1 MKNTVWGWGVAAVV
15 AVALAGRAMAVEPKE
30 KEEAVTVELFAG
42 MKSGD
47 IEVRMIPTDATV
59 ATIIFKNNL
68 KKPVKILVPAA
79 LGGKVARKQEGPVNT
94 LNKGASLDGRPLN
107 IGLPD
112 GFEGLPILAQ
122 INNGGNN
129 NRNNNNN
136 GGGNQAMGMGGMGG
150 GMMGGGMGGGM
161 MGGGGFAMNVP
172 AEKVMKIKVPGMCL
186 QFGKPDPNPRVAYDL
201 VPITAVTDKPEVAQI
216 CAMLG
221 RGEISQNLAQAC
233 AWHLMDGL
241 TWDQLAALPK
251 VKHLNGTTEP
261 WFSVEELHVAIR
273 VTQEAGRRA
282 KLTPAT
288 SPGETPTTAAAKP

>member
-1 MKNTVWGWGVAAVV
+1 MAAVV
-15 AVALAGRAMAVEPKE
+15 AVALVGRAMAAEPKE
-30 KEEAVTVELFAG
+30 KEAAVTVELFAA

-47 IEVRMIPTDATV
+47 IEVKLIPTDATV
-59 ATIIFKNNL
+59 ATLIFKNNL

-79 LGGKVARKQEGPVNT
+79 LGGKVAKRPDAPAADEK
-94 LNKGASLDGRPLN
+94 LNKGASFDGRPLS
-107 IGLPD
+107 IGQPD
-112 GFEGLPILAQ
+112 GFVGLPILAQ

-129 NRNNNNN
+129 NRGGGNNFG
-136 GGGNQAMGMGGMGG
+136 GGGNQAMGMGGGMGG

-261 WFSVEELHVAIR
+261 WFDIEELHAATRVVA
-273 VTQEAGRRA
+273 EAGRRA
-282 KLTPAT
+282 KLAPAT